1 MKGDVGMKRRE
12 SRRYLHQDRKLFITP
27 SLHLG
32 VFSKSCLALS
42 CLALKEHEIVKLRMS
57 RLEAGTVGLELC
69 KASYPECE

>member
-32 VFSKSCLALS
+32 VFSKSCLAL
-42 CLALKEHEIVKLRMS
+42 KEHENREIAYEQTGGRYGG
-57 RLEAGTVGLELC
+57 AGIM
-69 KASYPECE
+69 